1 MVNPM
6 FHSHS
11 FVRILIPSLREN
23 FSDTHLYPLSAALP
37 MFMKLFWLY
46 LHFFIFVYLAP
57 GIGGRSVIIS

>member
-23 FSDTHLYPLSAALP
+23 FSGTHLCPLSAALP

-46 LHFFIFVYLAP
+46 LHFIYFCVLSAWY
-57 GIGGRSVIIS
+57 RWSVSHY